1 MWITKQQQKCGQ
13 SLSNPTD
20 FSPLFPFKFLLC
32 YVPLSSSYCTEVK
45 LAKWYP
51 SKLKAQWL
59 ILALARKCNWFKIWF
74 FAVWNIFLE
83 IFQVLHHSEFLF
95 SLLYNGTQLYLLVF
109 INWHSCWSGKID
121 QKSLQCTIFIRFPS
135 LFCHYYDSSFMA
147 ICSLYMYGIMKK
159 ICHHSKS
166 LRIVNPLLIRSWLL
180 IFKPQATAR

>member
-1 MWITKQQQKCGQ
+1 M
-13 SLSNPTD
+13 
-20 FSPLFPFKFLLC
+20 
-32 YVPLSSSYCTEVK
+32 
-45 LAKWYP
+45 
-51 SKLKAQWL
+51 
-59 ILALARKCNWFKIWF
+59 
-74 FAVWNIFLE
+74 
-83 IFQVLHHSEFLF
+83 HHSEFLF

-180 IFKPQATAR
+180 IFKPQATAIQRLPVLFVREGIISHFWSTDQIFPNTNSIFSILVKWFIHILLSQFVLRFCKAK